1 MHSFHCGSAGKEYVC
16 NTGDLGSTPGL
27 GRSPGEGKGYPF
39 QYSGL
44 ENSMDCIVHGVAK
57 IWTQLSDFHLRF
69 TVKHVGSVSQPG
81 IEPVLYAVEAQD
93 FNHWITREVLSYL
106 VLKVTI
112 EKMPSSRIILFK
124 ITFPFIPPPPYSY
137 TYHIAL
143 SIALHTVWL
152 SMYLFVICLPSLK

>member
-124 ITFPFIPPPPYSY
+124 ITFPFIPPPP
-137 TYHIAL
+137 HIPTSTIL
-143 SIALHTVWL
+143 L
-152 SMYLFVICLPSLK
+152 YL